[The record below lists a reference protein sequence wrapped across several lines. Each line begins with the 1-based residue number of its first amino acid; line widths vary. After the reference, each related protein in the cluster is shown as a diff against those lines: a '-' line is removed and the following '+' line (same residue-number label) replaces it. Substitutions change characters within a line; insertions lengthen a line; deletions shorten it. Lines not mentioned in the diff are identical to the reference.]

1 MPNGDKFRGSTDIT
15 SNAFPAVHV
24 RITELWRRAN
34 NQNGVSIKDGTADT
48 GRQFSFFVDTARAEG
63 SIY

>member
-1 MPNGDKFRGSTDIT
+1 MATNFAGSTDIA

-24 RITELWRRAN
+24 RITELRRRAN